1 MQEFLSTV
9 DIIEFLTILFSDS
22 IVRACALI
30 IFMALGIYVI
40 VITHPRVNSHQSN
53 VYYTSQ
59 RGKTPQQKNESND
72 S

>member
-9 DIIEFLTILFSDS
+9 DIIEFLTILFADS

-30 IFMALGIYVI
+30 MFI
-40 VITHPRVNSHQSN
+40 VTGVYIIVVTHPRVNTHQSN

-59 RGKTPQQKNESND
+59 RDIVPQQKNESND